1 MKPSAFID
9 PKIANILKDVR
20 ASSPTTRDDESI
32 DSSIR
37 SSEDIDSMEKM
48 DIGYK
53 EDENTR
59 YFNQMWHMTK
69 PLLKQRSIILVL
81 LIACLLLLSVLVF
94 SGHSKDQ
101 NEIFDVATAQKWSSQ
116 RPTNLRALI
125 LDTTEKAKLSGGLQ
139 SLTISSPEYVVGN
152 GIEFLVSYASLEK
165 KESSSNIKNENKKV
179 TASDPFD
186 KNILSTSSNS
196 LVITKVVP
204 SHTLVLNK
212 FNTIKDH
219 SLLVTDE
226 FVPQST
232 ALTALNFD
240 AWYWAID
247 QAGAVGFYNSNWI
260 SGASQKHKH
269 MQIIPFDV
277 LFKIRKY
284 DATHALPI
292 DDIIGPEI
300 GSGRWKPLSNKG
312 SNEIYTIPEFPF
324 KHAIANI
331 YTSSQWESLGENVPH
346 GVYLESVYNTLL
358 ESTGVTRQPCSS
370 RKSASP
376 LGIPDEFCIG
386 YNAVMTSTW
395 MMIVPRSQ
403 REFKEGEDGVG
414 VNGFGFVGLLLG
426 RNEHSAEIIKE
437 KGPIEILK
445 AVTL

>member
-1 MKPSAFID
+1 
-9 PKIANILKDVR
+9 
-20 ASSPTTRDDESI
+20 
-32 DSSIR
+32 
-37 SSEDIDSMEKM
+37 
-48 DIGYK
+48 
-53 EDENTR
+53 
-59 YFNQMWHMTK
+59 
-69 PLLKQRSIILVL
+69 
-81 LIACLLLLSVLVF
+81 
-94 SGHSKDQ
+94 
-101 NEIFDVATAQKWSSQ
+101 
-116 RPTNLRALI
+116 
-125 LDTTEKAKLSGGLQ
+125 
-139 SLTISSPEYVVGN
+139 
-152 GIEFLVSYASLEK
+152 
-165 KESSSNIKNENKKV
+165 
-179 TASDPFD
+179 
-186 KNILSTSSNS
+186 
-196 LVITKVVP
+196 
-204 SHTLVLNK
+204 
-212 FNTIKDH
+212 
-219 SLLVTDE
+219 
-226 FVPQST
+226 
-232 ALTALNFD
+232 
-240 AWYWAID
+240 
-247 QAGAVGFYNSNWI
+247 
-260 SGASQKHKH
+260 

-403 REFKEGEDGVG
+403 REFKEGEDSVG